1 MNWRSASF
9 LVWGVILVSFVLL
22 ELLARALRRTSTL
35 SEVLSAIMS
44 RTSLRVAFVLGWM
57 WLGWHAFAR

>member
-9 LVWGVILVSFVLL
+9 LAWGVILLSFVLL
-22 ELLARALRRTSTL
+22 ELLARAFRRTSML

-44 RTSLRVAFVLGWM
+44 RTSLRLALVLGWM